1 MTSYNP
7 SIPVCRATETAA
19 HSFMALLM
27 WCFQVPSDTMFDV
40 VARQK
45 LTTRR
50 NHTECVP
57 CTVGVMDVHACT
69 VDVINVHIGVGS
81 LMIPAFL
88 HLQ

>member
-1 MTSYNP
+1 MP
-7 SIPVCRATETAA
+7 SNRDSSTFVHGPADVV
-19 HSFMALLM
+19 L
-27 WCFQVPSDTMFDV
+27 QVPSDTMFDV